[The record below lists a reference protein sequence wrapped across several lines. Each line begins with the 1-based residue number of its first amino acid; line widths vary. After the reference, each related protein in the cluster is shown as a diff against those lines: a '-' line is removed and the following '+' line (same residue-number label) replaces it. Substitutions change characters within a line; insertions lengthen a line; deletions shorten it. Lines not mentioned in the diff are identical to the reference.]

1 MADGSARGLALRL
14 TWAEIDERRAM
25 VPALAP
31 TRGEPL
37 WAGEPTRLALEWDG
51 PAFAEIEPSSGSV
64 VSVGNVEHAHG

>member
-1 MADGSARGLALRL
+1 MADGSARGL
-14 TWAEIDERRAM
+14 TWAEIDERRAV

-37 WAGEPTRLALEWDG
+37 RAGEPTRLALEWDG

-64 VSVGNVEHAHG
+64 VAVGNVEHGAST